1 MRKSI
6 IYIGEVIGVVGIK
19 GHLKIKTFLL
29 KPGTIEEI
37 GPVFFEGKNDLYKVN
52 FIRNHKGKAII
63 SLENN
68 YDRNK
73 AELFIGKK
81 LFINR
86 NQLPLLKENEYYLR
100 DLLGFV
106 IEKINGTELGI
117 VKNIKNFGADD
128 LIEVEQKYKKS
139 FFLPLNEENIK
150 KIDLNNKIIIAD
162 PIKGIIT

>member
-1 MRKSI
+1 MKKSI
-6 IYIGEVIGVVGIK
+6 IYIGEVIGVFGIK
-19 GHLKIKTFLL
+19 GHLKIKNFLL

-37 GPVFFEGKNDLYKVN
+37 GSVFFEGKNDSYKVN
-52 FIRNHKGKAII
+52 FIRNHKGKSII

-86 NQLPLLKENEYYLR
+86 NQLPLLKENEYYLE

-139 FFLPLNEENIK
+139 FFLPLNKENIK
-150 KIDLNNKIIIAD
+150 KIDLNNKIIVAD